1 MSKPKLPIIELF
13 TSIQGEGLYAG
24 IPSVFVRVTGCNL
37 RCIFMDSICDTP
49 YSSFNPE
56 KPKFTVEDV
65 AKELIDHPKVNHL
78 VITGGEPTLYDLDG
92 FLEELDIILDKEV
105 GSAYAYN
112 IKVTIETNGTNEI
125 SKRLLNDLCLIS
137 VSPKLSTS
145 CLSDRVI
152 KELEDSNGNVCMQ
165 FNDGIDEKGNCK
177 KKDVRVS
184 AEQLRNHNK
193 NRINI
198 DVLTDFADA
207 FADVQYKFVYSGP
220 ESEKE
225 ILEIRDRI
233 ADKLQLR
240 YPKVG
245 LEELQESINEY
256 IWLMPEGIDSEKLS
270 ETAKKAVD
278 VCIRN
283 GWQYT
288 DRLHIRIWGNERNK

>member
-1 MSKPKLPIIELF
+1 MSNSKLPKLPIIELF

-24 IPSVFVRVTGCNL
+24 VPSVFVRVTGCNL
-37 RCIFMDSICDTP
+37 RCIFKNSICDTP

-56 KPKFTVEDV
+56 KPKFTVKDV
-65 AKELIDHPKVNHL
+65 AKEFIGHLKVEHL

-92 FLEELDIILDKEV
+92 FLEELYDILDKEV
-105 GSAYAYN
+105 GSDYAYN

-125 SKRLLNDLCLIS
+125 SKRLLNDLDLIS

-145 CLSDRVI
+145 CPSEEEI
-152 KELEDSNGNVCMQ
+152 
-165 FNDGIDEKGNCK
+165 EKKTLGDK
-177 KKDVRVS
+177 VLVAGMSIPKVQI
-184 AEQLRNHNK
+184 ENHNK

-225 ILEIRDRI
+225 ILEIRDKI

-240 YPKVG
+240 YPEVG
-245 LEELQESINEY
+245 LKDLRESINEY
-256 IWLMPEGIDSEKLS
+256 IWLMPEGIDSERLS
-270 ETAKKAVD
+270 ETAKEAVE

-283 GWQYT
+283 GWHYT

>member
-24 IPSVFVRVTGCNL
+24 VPSVFVRVTGCNL
-37 RCIFMDSICDTP
+37 RCIFKNSICDTP

-65 AKELIDHPKVNHL
+65 AKEFINHPKVNHL

-92 FLEELDIILDKEV
+92 FLEELYHILDKEM
-105 GSAYAYN
+105 GYAYAYN
-112 IKVTIETNGTNEI
+112 IEVTIETNGTNKI

-145 CLSDRVI
+145 CVSEDII
-152 KELEDSNGNVCMQ
+152 KKLEEIPESEAGHRPDFMIPLGNKRFQEVT
-165 FNDGIDEKGNCK
+165 
-177 KKDVRVS
+177 V
-184 AEQLRNHNK
+184 EQLRNHNK

-198 DVLTDFADA
+198 DVLTDFAEA

-225 ILEIRDRI
+225 ILEIRENIVNELFHRNPQ
-233 ADKLQLR
+233 QLNDIR
-240 YPKVG
+240 EFVNG
-245 LEELQESINEY
+245 C

-270 ETAKKAVD
+270 ETAKEAVE

-283 GWQYT
+283 GWHYT

>member
-24 IPSVFVRVTGCNL
+24 VPSVFVRVTGCNL
-37 RCIFMDSICDTP
+37 RCIFKNSICDTP

-56 KPKFTVEDV
+56 KPKFTAEDV
-65 AKELIDHPKVNHL
+65 AKEFIDHPKVNHL

-92 FLEELDIILDKEV
+92 FLEELYHILDKEM
-105 GSAYAYN
+105 GCAYAYN
-112 IKVTIETNGTNEI
+112 IKVTVETNGTNEI

-152 KELEDSNGNVCMQ
+152 KELEDSNGNVGIQ
-165 FNDGIDEKGNCK
+165 INDGIDEKGNCK
-177 KKDVRVS
+177 KKDVWAS

-198 DVLTDFADA
+198 DVLTDFAEA

-225 ILEIRDRI
+225 ILEIRENIVNELFHRNPQ
-233 ADKLQLR
+233 QLNDIR
-240 YPKVG
+240 EFV
-245 LEELQESINEY
+245 NDC

-270 ETAKKAVD
+270 ETAKEAVE

-283 GWQYT
+283 GWHYT

>member
-24 IPSVFVRVTGCNL
+24 VPSVFVRVTGCNL
-37 RCIFMDSICDTP
+37 RCIFKNSICDTP

-65 AKELIDHPKVNHL
+65 AKEFINHPKVNHL

-92 FLEELDIILDKEV
+92 FLEELYHILDKEM
-105 GSAYAYN
+105 GYAYAYN
-112 IKVTIETNGTNEI
+112 IEVTIETNGTNKI
-125 SKRLLNDLCLIS
+125 SKRLLNDLDLIS

-145 CLSDRVI
+145 CVSEDII
-152 KELEDSNGNVCMQ
+152 KKLEEIPESEAGHRPDFMIPLGNKRFQEVT
-165 FNDGIDEKGNCK
+165 
-177 KKDVRVS
+177 V
-184 AEQLRNHNK
+184 EQLRNHNK

-198 DVLTDFADA
+198 DVLTDFAEA

-225 ILEIRDRI
+225 ILEIRENIVNELFHRNPQ
-233 ADKLQLR
+233 QLNDIR
-240 YPKVG
+240 EFVNG
-245 LEELQESINEY
+245 C

-270 ETAKKAVD
+270 ETAKEAVE

-283 GWQYT
+283 GWHYT

>member
-1 MSKPKLPIIELF
+1 MSNSKLPKLPIIELF

-24 IPSVFVRVTGCNL
+24 VPSVFVRVTGCNL
-37 RCIFMDSICDTP
+37 RCIFKNSICDTP

-56 KPKFTVEDV
+56 KPKFTVKDV
-65 AKELIDHPKVNHL
+65 AKEFIGHLKVEHL

-92 FLEELDIILDKEV
+92 FLEELYDILDKEV
-105 GSAYAYN
+105 GSDYAYN

-125 SKRLLNDLCLIS
+125 SKRLLNDLDLIS

-145 CLSDRVI
+145 CPSEEEI
-152 KELEDSNGNVCMQ
+152 
-165 FNDGIDEKGNCK
+165 EKKTLGDK
-177 KKDVRVS
+177 VLVAGMSIPKVQI
-184 AEQLRNHNK
+184 ENHNK

-225 ILEIRDRI
+225 ILEIRDKI

-240 YPKVG
+240 YPEVG
-245 LEELQESINEY
+245 LKDLRESINEY
-256 IWLMPEGIDSEKLS
+256 IWLMPEGIDPERLS
-270 ETAKKAVD
+270 ETAKEAVE

-283 GWQYT
+283 GWHYT

>member
-1 MSKPKLPIIELF
+1 MSNSKLPKLPIIELF

-24 IPSVFVRVTGCNL
+24 VPSVFVRVTGCNL
-37 RCIFMDSICDTP
+37 RCIFKNSICDTP

-65 AKELIDHPKVNHL
+65 AKEFINHPKVNHL

-92 FLEELDIILDKEV
+92 FLEELYGILDKEV
-105 GSAYAYN
+105 GSDYAYN

-125 SKRLLNDLCLIS
+125 SKRLLNDLDLIS

-145 CLSDRVI
+145 CPSEEEI
-152 KELEDSNGNVCMQ
+152 
-165 FNDGIDEKGNCK
+165 EKKTLGDK
-177 KKDVRVS
+177 VLVAGMSIPKVQI
-184 AEQLRNHNK
+184 ENHNK

-225 ILEIRDRI
+225 ILEIRDKI

-240 YPKVG
+240 YPEVG
-245 LEELQESINEY
+245 LEDLRESINEY
-256 IWLMPEGIDSEKLS
+256 IWLMPEGIDSERLS
-270 ETAKKAVD
+270 ETAKEAVE

-283 GWQYT
+283 GWHYT

>member
-1 MSKPKLPIIELF
+1 MSNSKLPKLPIIELF

-24 IPSVFVRVTGCNL
+24 VPSVFVRVTGCNL
-37 RCIFMDSICDTP
+37 RCIFKNSICDTP

-56 KPKFTVEDV
+56 KPKFTVKDV
-65 AKELIDHPKVNHL
+65 AKEFIGQLKVEHL

-92 FLEELDIILDKEV
+92 FLEELYDILDKEV
-105 GSAYAYN
+105 GSDYAYN

-125 SKRLLNDLCLIS
+125 SKRLLNDLDLIS

-145 CLSDRVI
+145 CPSEEEI
-152 KELEDSNGNVCMQ
+152 
-165 FNDGIDEKGNCK
+165 EKKTLGDK
-177 KKDVRVS
+177 VLVAGMSIPKVQI
-184 AEQLRNHNK
+184 ENHNK

-225 ILEIRDRI
+225 ILEIRDKI

-240 YPKVG
+240 YPEVG
-245 LEELQESINEY
+245 LKDLRESINEY
-256 IWLMPEGIDSEKLS
+256 IWLMPEGIDSERLS
-270 ETAKKAVD
+270 ETAKEAVE

-283 GWQYT
+283 GWHYT

>member
-1 MSKPKLPIIELF
+1 MSNSKLPKLPIIELF

-24 IPSVFVRVTGCNL
+24 VPSVFVRVTGCNL
-37 RCIFMDSICDTP
+37 RCIFKNSICDTP

-56 KPKFTVEDV
+56 KPKFTVKDV
-65 AKELIDHPKVNHL
+65 AKEFIGHLKVEHL

-92 FLEELDIILDKEV
+92 FLEELYDILDKEV
-105 GSAYAYN
+105 GSDYAYN

-125 SKRLLNDLCLIS
+125 SKRLLNDLDLIS

-145 CLSDRVI
+145 CPSEEEI
-152 KELEDSNGNVCMQ
+152 
-165 FNDGIDEKGNCK
+165 EKKTLGDK
-177 KKDVRVS
+177 ILVAGMSIPKVQI
-184 AEQLRNHNK
+184 ENHNK

-225 ILEIRDRI
+225 ILEIRDKI

-240 YPKVG
+240 YPEVG
-245 LEELQESINEY
+245 LKDLRESINEY
-256 IWLMPEGIDSEKLS
+256 IWLMPEGIDSERLS
-270 ETAKKAVD
+270 ETAKEAVE

-283 GWQYT
+283 GWHYT

>member
-24 IPSVFVRVTGCNL
+24 VPSVFVRVTGCNL
-37 RCIFMDSICDTP
+37 RCIFKNSICDTP

-65 AKELIDHPKVNHL
+65 AKEFINHPKVNHL

-92 FLEELDIILDKEV
+92 FLEELYHILDKEM
-105 GSAYAYN
+105 GYAYAYN
-112 IKVTIETNGTNEI
+112 IEVTIETNGTNKI
-125 SKRLLNDLCLIS
+125 SKKLLNDLGLIS

-145 CLSDRVI
+145 CVSEDII
-152 KELEDSNGNVCMQ
+152 KKLEEIPESEAGHRPDFMIPLGNKRFQEVT
-165 FNDGIDEKGNCK
+165 
-177 KKDVRVS
+177 V
-184 AEQLRNHNK
+184 EQLRNHNK

-198 DVLTDFADA
+198 DVLTDFAEA

-225 ILEIRDRI
+225 ILEIRENIVNELFHRNPQ
-233 ADKLQLR
+233 QLNDIR
-240 YPKVG
+240 EFVNG
-245 LEELQESINEY
+245 C
-256 IWLMPEGIDSEKLS
+256 IWLMPEGIDSERLS
-270 ETAKKAVD
+270 ETAKEAVE

-283 GWQYT
+283 GWHYT

>member
-1 MSKPKLPIIELF
+1 MSNSKLPKLPIIELF

-24 IPSVFVRVTGCNL
+24 VPSVFVRVTGCNL
-37 RCIFMDSICDTP
+37 RCIFKNSICDTP

-56 KPKFTVEDV
+56 KPKFTVKDV
-65 AKELIDHPKVNHL
+65 AKEFIGHLKVEHL

-92 FLEELDIILDKEV
+92 FLEELYDILDKEV
-105 GSAYAYN
+105 GSDYAYN

-125 SKRLLNDLCLIS
+125 SKRLLNDLDLIS

-145 CLSDRVI
+145 CPSEEEI
-152 KELEDSNGNVCMQ
+152 
-165 FNDGIDEKGNCK
+165 EKKTLGDK
-177 KKDVRVS
+177 VLVAGMSIPKVQI
-184 AEQLRNHNK
+184 ENHNK

-225 ILEIRDRI
+225 ILEIRDKI
-233 ADKLQLR
+233 AEKCIER
-240 YPKVG
+240 NSGYE
-245 LEELQESINEY
+245 LEDVREY
-256 IWLMPEGIDSEKLS
+256 LNDCIWLMPEGIDSERLS
-270 ETAKKAVD
+270 ETAKEAVE

-283 GWQYT
+283 GWHYT

>member
-24 IPSVFVRVTGCNL
+24 VPSVFVRVTGCNL
-37 RCIFMDSICDTP
+37 RCIFKNSICDTP

-65 AKELIDHPKVNHL
+65 AKEFINHPKVNHL

-92 FLEELDIILDKEV
+92 FLEELYSILDKEV
-105 GSAYAYN
+105 GSDYAYN

-125 SKRLLNDLCLIS
+125 SKRLLNDLYLIS

-145 CLSDRVI
+145 CPSEEEI
-152 KELEDSNGNVCMQ
+152 
-165 FNDGIDEKGNCK
+165 EKKTLGDK
-177 KKDVRVS
+177 VLIAGMSVPI
-184 AEQLRNHNK
+184 EQIRNHNK

-225 ILEIRDRI
+225 ILEIRDKI

-240 YPKVG
+240 YPDVG
-245 LEELQESINEY
+245 LEDLRESINEY

-270 ETAKKAVD
+270 KTAKEAVE

-283 GWQYT
+283 GWHYT

>member
-24 IPSVFVRVTGCNL
+24 VPSVFVRVTGCNL
-37 RCIFMDSICDTP
+37 RCIFKNSICDTP

-65 AKELIDHPKVNHL
+65 AKEFIDHPNVYHL

-92 FLEELDIILDKEV
+92 FMEELDNLLDKEV
-105 GSAYAYN
+105 GYDRAYN
-112 IKVTIETNGTNEI
+112 IYTTIETNGTNEI
-125 SKRLLNDLCLIS
+125 SKRLLNDLDLIS

-145 CLSDRVI
+145 CVSEDII
-152 KELEDSNGNVCMQ
+152 KKLEEIPESEAGHQPDFMIPLGNKRFQEVT
-165 FNDGIDEKGNCK
+165 
-177 KKDVRVS
+177 V
-184 AEQLRNHNK
+184 EQLRNHNK

-198 DVLTDFADA
+198 DVLSDFFEA
-207 FADVQYKFVYSGP
+207 FANVQYKFVYSGP

-225 ILEIRDRI
+225 ILEIRDNI
-233 ADKLQLR
+233 VNNLQLR
-240 YPKVG
+240 HPD
-245 LEELQESINEY
+245 LMEETLRECMNEY
-256 IWLMPEGIDSEKLS
+256 IWLMPEGIDSERLS
-270 ETAKKAVD
+270 ETAKEAVE

-283 GWQYT
+283 GWHYT

>member
-1 MSKPKLPIIELF
+1 MTKPKLPIIELF

-24 IPSVFVRVTGCNL
+24 VPSVFVRVTGCNL
-37 RCIFMDSICDTP
+37 RCIFKNSICDTP

-65 AKELIDHPKVNHL
+65 AKEFIDHPKVNHL

-92 FLEELDIILDKEV
+92 FLEELYSILDKEV
-105 GSAYAYN
+105 GRAYAYN
-112 IKVTIETNGTNEI
+112 IETTIETNGTNEI

-145 CLSDRVI
+145 CLSEDVI
-152 KELEDSNGNVCMQ
+152 KEIEEAPEPETGHKFMIPIGN
-165 FNDGIDEKGNCK
+165 EKFQE
-177 KKDVRVS
+177 VT

-198 DVLTDFADA
+198 DVLTDFAEA

-225 ILEIRDRI
+225 ILGIRENIVNELFHRNPQ
-233 ADKLQLR
+233 QLNDIR
-240 YPKVG
+240 EFVNG
-245 LEELQESINEY
+245 C
-256 IWLMPEGIDSEKLS
+256 IWLMPEGINSEKLS
-270 ETAKKAVD
+270 ETAKEAVE

-283 GWQYT
+283 GWHYT

>member
-24 IPSVFVRVTGCNL
+24 VPSVFVRVTGCNL
-37 RCIFMDSICDTP
+37 RCIFKNSICDTP

-65 AKELIDHPKVNHL
+65 AKEFINHPKVNHL

-92 FLEELDIILDKEV
+92 FLEELYHILDKEM
-105 GSAYAYN
+105 GCAYAYN
-112 IKVTIETNGTNEI
+112 IEVTIETNGTNKI
-125 SKRLLNDLCLIS
+125 SKRLLNDLGLIS

-145 CLSDRVI
+145 CVSEDII
-152 KELEDSNGNVCMQ
+152 KKLEEIPESEAGHRPDFMIPLGNKRFQEVT
-165 FNDGIDEKGNCK
+165 
-177 KKDVRVS
+177 V
-184 AEQLRNHNK
+184 EQLRNHNK

-198 DVLTDFADA
+198 DVLTDFAEA

-225 ILEIRDRI
+225 ILEIRENIVNELFHRNPQ
-233 ADKLQLR
+233 QLNDIR
-240 YPKVG
+240 EFVNG
-245 LEELQESINEY
+245 C
-256 IWLMPEGIDSEKLS
+256 IWLMPEGIDSERLS
-270 ETAKKAVD
+270 ETAKEAVE

-283 GWQYT
+283 GWHYT

>member
-24 IPSVFVRVTGCNL
+24 MPSVFVRVTGCNL
-37 RCIFMDSICDTP
+37 RCIFKDSICDTP

-65 AKELIDHPKVNHL
+65 VKEFINHPKVNHL

-92 FLEELDIILDKEV
+92 FLEELYHILDKEM
-105 GSAYAYN
+105 GYAYAYN
-112 IKVTIETNGTNEI
+112 IEVTIETNGTNEI
-125 SKRLLNDLCLIS
+125 SKRLLNDLGLIS

-145 CLSDRVI
+145 CVSEDII
-152 KELEDSNGNVCMQ
+152 KKLEEIPESEAGHRPDFMIPLGNKRFQEVT
-165 FNDGIDEKGNCK
+165 
-177 KKDVRVS
+177 V
-184 AEQLRNHNK
+184 EQLRNHNK

-198 DVLTDFADA
+198 DVLTDFAEA

-225 ILEIRDRI
+225 ILEIRENIVNELFHRNPQ
-233 ADKLQLR
+233 QLNDIR
-240 YPKVG
+240 EFV
-245 LEELQESINEY
+245 NDC

-270 ETAKKAVD
+270 ETAKEAVE

-283 GWQYT
+283 GWHYT

>member
-13 TSIQGEGLYAG
+13 TSIQGEGMYAG
-24 IPSVFVRVTGCNL
+24 APSVFVRVTGCNL
-37 RCIFMDSICDTP
+37 RCVFKDSICDTP

-65 AKELIDHPKVNHL
+65 AKEFIDHPMVNHL

-92 FLEELDIILDKEV
+92 FIEDLHNILDKEV
-105 GSAYAYN
+105 GKGRSYSL
-112 IKVTIETNGTNEI
+112 VTTLETNGTNEI
-125 SKRLLNDLCLIS
+125 SKRLLFDLGLIS

-145 CLSDRVI
+145 CVPEEEI
-152 KELEDSNGNVCMQ
+152 KRMEELGTKANG
-165 FNDGIDEKGNCK
+165 
-177 KKDVRVS
+177 
-184 AEQLRNHNK
+184 ATPEQLRNHNK

-198 DVLTDFADA
+198 KVLTDMVDA
-207 FADVQYKFVYSGP
+207 FADVQLKFVYSGP

-225 ILEIRDRI
+225 ILELRENIVNEIFHRNPQQLDDIREFVNDC
-233 ADKLQLR
+233 
-240 YPKVG
+240 
-245 LEELQESINEY
+245 

-270 ETAKKAVD
+270 ETAKEAVE

-283 GWQYT
+283 GWHYT

>member
-13 TSIQGEGLYAG
+13 TSIQGEGMYAG
-24 IPSVFVRVTGCNL
+24 VPSVFVRVTGCNL
-37 RCIFMDSICDTP
+37 RCIFKNSICDTP

-65 AKELIDHPKVNHL
+65 AKEFIDHPKVNHL

-92 FLEELDIILDKEV
+92 FLEELYSILDKVV
-105 GSAYAYN
+105 GSDYAYG
-112 IKVTIETNGTNEI
+112 IRTTIETNGTNEI
-125 SKRLLNDLCLIS
+125 SKRLLNDLGLIS

-145 CLSDRVI
+145 CPSEEEI
-152 KELEDSNGNVCMQ
+152 
-165 FNDGIDEKGNCK
+165 EKKTLGDK
-177 KKDVRVS
+177 VLIAGMSIPKVQI
-184 AEQLRNHNK
+184 ENHNK

-198 DVLTDFADA
+198 DVLADFADA
-207 FADVQYKFVYSGP
+207 LADVQYKFVYSGP

-225 ILEIRDRI
+225 ILEIRDKI

-240 YPKVG
+240 YPDVG
-245 LEELQESINEY
+245 LEDPRESINEH
-256 IWLMPEGIDSEKLS
+256 IWLMPEGIDSERLS
-270 ETAKKAVD
+270 ETAKESVE

-283 GWQYT
+283 GWHYT

>member
-13 TSIQGEGLYAG
+13 TSIQGEGMYAG
-24 IPSVFVRVTGCNL
+24 VPSVFVRVTGCNL
-37 RCIFMDSICDTP
+37 RCIFKNSICDTP

-65 AKELIDHPKVNHL
+65 AKEFINHPKVNHL

-92 FLEELDIILDKEV
+92 FIEELNSILFKET
-105 GSAYAYN
+105 GIDRAYN
-112 IKVTIETNGTNEI
+112 IEVTIETNGTNEI
-125 SKRLLNDLCLIS
+125 SKKLLNTLELIS
-137 VSPKLSTS
+137 VSPKLSAS

-152 KELEDSNGNVCMQ
+152 KELEDPNGNVGIQ
-165 FNDGIDEKGNCK
+165 INDGIDEKGNCK
-177 KKDVRVS
+177 KKDVWAS

-225 ILEIRDRI
+225 ILEIRDKI

-240 YPKVG
+240 YPDVG
-245 LEELQESINEY
+245 SEDLREVIDEY
-256 IWLMPEGIDSEKLS
+256 IWLMPEGIDSERLS
-270 ETAKKAVD
+270 ETAKEAVE

-283 GWQYT
+283 GWHYT

>member
-24 IPSVFVRVTGCNL
+24 VPSVFVRVTGCNL

-65 AKELIDHPKVNHL
+65 AKEFINHPKVNHL

-92 FLEELDIILDKEV
+92 FLEELYSILDKEV
-105 GSAYAYN
+105 GSDYAYN

-125 SKRLLNDLCLIS
+125 SKRLLNDLYLIS

-145 CLSDRVI
+145 CVSEDII
-152 KELEDSNGNVCMQ
+152 KKLEEIPESEAGHRPDFMIPLGNKRFQEVT
-165 FNDGIDEKGNCK
+165 
-177 KKDVRVS
+177 V
-184 AEQLRNHNK
+184 EQLRNHNK

-198 DVLTDFADA
+198 DVLTDFAEA

-225 ILEIRDRI
+225 ILEIRENIVNELFHRNPQ
-233 ADKLQLR
+233 QLNDIR
-240 YPKVG
+240 EFVNG
-245 LEELQESINEY
+245 C
-256 IWLMPEGIDSEKLS
+256 IWLMPEGIDSERLS
-270 ETAKKAVD
+270 ETAKEAVE

-283 GWQYT
+283 GWHYT

>member
-24 IPSVFVRVTGCNL
+24 VPSVFVRVTGCNL
-37 RCIFMDSICDTP
+37 RCIFKNSICDTP

-65 AKELIDHPKVNHL
+65 AKEFINHPKVNHL

-92 FLEELDIILDKEV
+92 FLEELYHILDKEM
-105 GSAYAYN
+105 GYAYAYN
-112 IKVTIETNGTNEI
+112 IEVTIETNGTNKI
-125 SKRLLNDLCLIS
+125 SKRLLNDLGLIS

-145 CLSDRVI
+145 CVSEDII
-152 KELEDSNGNVCMQ
+152 KKLEEIPESEAGHRPDFMIPLGNKRFQEVT
-165 FNDGIDEKGNCK
+165 
-177 KKDVRVS
+177 V
-184 AEQLRNHNK
+184 EQLRNHNK

-198 DVLTDFADA
+198 DVLTDFAEA

-225 ILEIRDRI
+225 ILEIRENIVNELFHRNPQ
-233 ADKLQLR
+233 QLNDIR
-240 YPKVG
+240 EFVNG
-245 LEELQESINEY
+245 C
-256 IWLMPEGIDSEKLS
+256 IWLMPEGIDSERLS
-270 ETAKKAVD
+270 ETAKEAVE

-283 GWQYT
+283 GWHYT

>member
-1 MSKPKLPIIELF
+1 MTKPKLPIIELF

-24 IPSVFVRVTGCNL
+24 VPSVFVRVTGCNL
-37 RCIFMDSICDTP
+37 RCIFKNSICDTP

-65 AKELIDHPKVNHL
+65 AKEFIDHPKVNHL
-78 VITGGEPTLYDLDG
+78 VITGGEPTLYDLDS
-92 FLEELDIILDKEV
+92 FIDELRGILKET
-105 GSAYAYN
+105 GTDRAYN
-112 IKVTIETNGTNEI
+112 IEITIETNGTNEI
-125 SKRLLNDLCLIS
+125 SKRLLNDLGLIS

-145 CLSDRVI
+145 CPS
-152 KELEDSNGNVCMQ
+152 KEEIEKKTLGDKVLVAGMSIPKVQIED
-165 FNDGIDEKGNCK
+165 
-177 KKDVRVS
+177 
-184 AEQLRNHNK
+184 HNK

-240 YPKVG
+240 YPNVE

-256 IWLMPEGIDSEKLS
+256 IWLMPEGIDSERLS
-270 ETAKKAVD
+270 ETAKEAVE

-283 GWQYT
+283 GWHYT

>member
-1 MSKPKLPIIELF
+1 MTKPKLPIIELF

-24 IPSVFVRVTGCNL
+24 VPSVFVRVTGCNL
-37 RCIFMDSICDTP
+37 RCIFKNSICDTP

-65 AKELIDHPKVNHL
+65 AKEFIDHPKVNHL
-78 VITGGEPTLYDLDG
+78 VITGGEPTLYDLDS
-92 FLEELDIILDKEV
+92 FIDELRGILKET
-105 GSAYAYN
+105 GTDRAYN
-112 IKVTIETNGTNEI
+112 IEITIETNGTNEI
-125 SKRLLNDLCLIS
+125 SKRLLNDLGLIS
-137 VSPKLSTS
+137 ISPKLSTS
-145 CLSDRVI
+145 CPSEEEI
-152 KELEDSNGNVCMQ
+152 
-165 FNDGIDEKGNCK
+165 EKKTLGDK
-177 KKDVRVS
+177 VLIAGMSIPKVQI
-184 AEQLRNHNK
+184 ENHNK

-240 YPKVG
+240 YPNVE

-256 IWLMPEGIDSEKLS
+256 IWLMPEGIDSERLS
-270 ETAKKAVD
+270 ETAKEAVE

-283 GWQYT
+283 GWHYT